1 MSNPYNITVATST
14 TNVNNTIAP
23 IEKAFVDSQEEEKD
37 DLLGPLLGAGAL
49 IVFAIAV
56 VYLLVRRGEVRKE
69 KEATREE
76 ENRRLFL
83 KKHID
88 INVSSKQK
96 EYALRFCSIS
106 NHLQF

>member
-1 MSNPYNITVATST
+1 MSDPYNISVATSLTNT
-14 TNVNNTIAP
+14 TAP
-23 IEKAFVDSQEEEKD
+23 IEKTFVDSQEEEKE

-69 KEATREE
+69 QEATREE

-96 EYALRFCSIS
+96 EHVSRSCPISI
-106 NHLQF
+106 HLQF